1 MLSRFNIVND
11 KNCSNF
17 NLPYWPECQSYLFQ
31 YRKRQALLPYHL
43 RFTFTSFRYLQCVG
57 LIVALLLCCLAP
69 FDAYSER

>member
-43 RFTFTSFRYLQCVG
+43 RFTLTSFRHLRCAD
-57 LIVALLLCCLAP
+57 LIVARLLFCLTLCG
-69 FDAYSER
+69 AYRKQ

>member
-31 YRKRQALLPYHL
+31 YRKRQALLPYHFVL
-43 RFTFTSFRYLQCVG
+43 PHFVQ
-57 LIVALLLCCLAP
+57 ALEMCGPHRRSALFCLTLCG
-69 FDAYSER
+69 AYRKQ

>member
-43 RFTFTSFRYLQCVG
+43 RFTFTSFKYLRCSA
-57 LIVALLLCCLAP
+57 LIVALLRCCLTLCC
-69 FDAYSER
+69 AYRER